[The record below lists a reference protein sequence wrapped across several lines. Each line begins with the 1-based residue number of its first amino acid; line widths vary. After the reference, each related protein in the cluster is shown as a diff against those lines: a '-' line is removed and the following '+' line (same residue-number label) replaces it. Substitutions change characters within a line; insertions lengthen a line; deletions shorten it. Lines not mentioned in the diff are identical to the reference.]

1 MNIPFFH
8 EWTWK
13 HLESCLDFWYLDWWP
28 NFSHIASY
36 HCFSKWTKN
45 GPKICTVMCYVK
57 PPTYTVAGQFLVL
70 LQRIHG
76 SAHLADWNKQTNHN
90 WIWST
95 KYKWNFWRKKV
106 KKKNWKF
113 LKISSSVDISDL
125 LTKLITT
132 VINDL
137 NIGWIP
143 RNFKIFILKLKLSF
157 LRVNHKNDI

>member
-1 MNIPFFH
+1 MIIVVYPVTFWYILEIICEHLPFFH

-45 GPKICTVMCYVK
+45 GPKICTVICYVK

-95 KYKWNFWRKKV
+95 KYKWNFWQKRV
-106 KKKNWKF
+106 KKNLEICK
-113 LKISSSVDISDL
+113 
-125 LTKLITT
+125 
-132 VINDL
+132 
-137 NIGWIP
+137 
-143 RNFKIFILKLKLSF
+143 NFKLGWYFGLTNQ
-157 LRVNHKNDI
+157 VNHHAY